1 MGLYGAR
8 GTLCRLTRWHL
19 ILSRSALPL
28 LRTPYFA
35 STPRRRLSPPI
46 RHRLNVL
53 FPHAVASP
61 LSPRRRLSSFST
73 PSLFLFPHTVVSPLS
88 PTPSLLLFPHAVAS
102 PLSPTP
108 SLLLFPHAVASP
120 LSPRRRPSSFPT
132 PSPLLFPPR
141 RRLSSFP
148 HAVASPLSP
157 RRRLSS
163 FPTPS
168 PLLFPPRRRLSS
180 FPHAVASPLSP
191 RRRLFFL
198 SCRRLSPLE
207 QMPSFPR
214 FIFRSDSPVVLSH
227 PLFTLQLTQATRH
240 IPIEQASSP
249 SIIFFTSLSEAIST
263 SRFLYS
269 STLLLTIVHPSHHC
283 IPPCGAM
290 EGGAAAAAAAP
301 ASSTTFSLPRFY
313 DYPPYFTLQ
322 PIKATRERQVRLWAE
337 LIVAWC
343 RHHRTLL
350 VSLDHFPLF
359 HHPAIQRK
367 LTFEA
372 RQVFLE
378 ALVAEGRA
386 EWTDRSRT
394 RCLILWKSINDW
406 ADTLLQFVRENGFGD
421 SVLTLEE
428 IRAGDDTKGT
438 DLEGIDEDV
447 LRRAIRVLEGRGLA
461 TLFKGSSSDDEG
473 VKFFA

>member
-1 MGLYGAR
+1 MPPHSLAPHS
-8 GTLCRLTRWHL
+8 LTFRTPPTSH
-19 ILSRSALPL
+19 AL
-28 LRTPYFA
+28 LRVY
-35 STPRRRLSPPI
+35 SPPSTLSSHPPSPQ
-46 RHRLNVL
+46 R
-53 FPHAVASP
+53 P
-61 LSPRRRLSSFST
+61 LSPRRRF
-73 PSLFLFPHTVVSPLS
+73 
-88 PTPSLLLFPHAVAS
+88 
-102 PLSPTP
+102 
-108 SLLLFPHAVASP
+108 
-120 LSPRRRPSSFPT
+120 SSFPT
-132 PSPLLFPPR
+132 PSPLLFLHAVAFPLSPHRCLSSFPHAVASPLSPR

-168 PLLFPPRRRLSS
+168 PLLFPHAVASPLSPTPSPLLFPPRRRFSS
-180 FPHAVASPLSP
+180 FPTPSPLLFPHAVASPLSP
-191 RRRLFFL
+191 TPSPLLFPPRRRLSSFPT
-198 SCRRLSPLE
+198 SSPLLPLL
-207 QMPSFPR
+207 PS
-214 FIFRSDSPVVLSH
+214 
-227 PLFTLQLTQATRH
+227 PLPTRANAFVPPPTRH